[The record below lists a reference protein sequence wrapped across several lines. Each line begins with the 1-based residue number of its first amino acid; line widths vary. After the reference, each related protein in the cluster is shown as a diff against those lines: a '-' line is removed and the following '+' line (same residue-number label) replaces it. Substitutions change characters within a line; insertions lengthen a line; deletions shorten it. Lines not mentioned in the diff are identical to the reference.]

1 MTKTQMTARALM
13 LVAILALLW
22 SASACALPS
31 EERVRGL
38 EGEIRALA
46 DDVGD
51 AADGLEAA
59 RAAADAA
66 LTLPEG
72 GGVLGLALAA
82 LHAWRNHTRRRDVL
96 RPGAEA

>member
-1 MTKTQMTARALM
+1 MTKVQWTARVLM
-13 LVAILALLW
+13 FVAIMALIL
-22 SASACALPS
+22 SAAGCALPS
-31 EERVRGL
+31 DERVRGL

-59 RAAADAA
+59 QAAADAA

-96 RPGAEA
+96 RPEAGA